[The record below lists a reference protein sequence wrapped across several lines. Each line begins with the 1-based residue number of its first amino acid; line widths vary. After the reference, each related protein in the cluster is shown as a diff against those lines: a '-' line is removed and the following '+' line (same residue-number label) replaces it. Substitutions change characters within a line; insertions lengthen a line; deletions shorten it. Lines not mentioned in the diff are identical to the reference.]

1 VLVLPNKASTRSAL
15 DDFAARETNRA
26 LLTRTSVADA
36 LLLLHENGLP
46 LHNDTPKNWD
56 TLLAL
61 YHAVRTTPQ
70 NALVL
75 DAGAETYSSFLPCL
89 AKLGFTNLLG
99 VNLTFDA
106 SRVPVRVGP
115 IEFRHGDIE
124 ALTELADNSFGF
136 AASLS
141 VIEHGVDLPR
151 FFGEM
156 GRVLVPGGHLYIS
169 TDYWGPGLDTSG
181 IEAYG
186 VAFRTFDAGDILRME
201 ATAAAAGLLVTGPI
215 GTEVAERVVHW
226 KRMDLRYTFHNLL
239 FLKPGPR

>member
-1 VLVLPNKASTRSAL
+1 MLVLPNKTSTSSAL

-26 LLTRTSVADA
+26 LLTRAAVAEA
-36 LLLLHENGLP
+36 LQLLHENGLP

-61 YHAVRTTPQ
+61 YHAVRTTAR

-75 DAGAETYSSFLPCL
+75 DAGAETYSSFLPSL
-89 AKLGFTNLLG
+89 ARLGFTNLLG

-106 SRVPVRVGP
+106 SQAPVRVGP

-124 ALTELADNSFGF
+124 ALTELPDNSFGY

-156 GRVLVPGGHLYIS
+156 SRVLVPGGHLYIS
-169 TDYWGPGLDTSG
+169 TDYWGPGMDTSG

-186 VAFRTFDAGDILRME
+186 VPFRTFDAGDILRME

-215 GTEVAERVVHW
+215 GTEVGDRVVHW
-226 KRMDLRYTFHNLL
+226 KRMDLHYTFHNLL
-239 FLKPGPR
+239 FRRPGPR